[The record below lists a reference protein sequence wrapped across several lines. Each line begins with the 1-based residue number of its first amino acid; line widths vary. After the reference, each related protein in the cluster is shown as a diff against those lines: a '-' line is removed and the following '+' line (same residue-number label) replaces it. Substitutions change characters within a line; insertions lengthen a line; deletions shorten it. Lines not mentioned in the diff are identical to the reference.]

1 MMTGRSYISTCVAL
15 IVAACMIGA
24 CNGDKGTKTISESP
38 ADTAQLA
45 PPATTPAQT
54 AEPVAID
61 TSGPVVT
68 HTATISTTAGEIV
81 VALFGKDAPKTVE
94 NFVGLAKKNYYDGV
108 AFHRVVPGFMVQT
121 GDPNSRDET
130 KRPLWGQGGESI
142 FGKTFADELDTATKA
157 AKLGY
162 SDGVVAM
169 ANSGPNTNG
178 SQFFI
183 VLTTQ
188 GARHLK
194 FNYTIFGRVL
204 QGMEVVHK
212 IENTGLQGEQPMQPA
227 HITAVTVKE
236 VTS

>member
-1 MMTGRSYISTCVAL
+1 MTGRSFISSCVAL
-15 IVAACMIGA
+15 IAAASMIAA
-24 CNGDKGTKTISESP
+24 CNGSETKTASESP
-38 ADTAQLA
+38 SDTAQLA

-54 AEPVAID
+54 AEPIAID
-61 TSGPVVT
+61 TAGPVVT
-68 HTATISTTAGEIV
+68 HTATISTTSGEIV
-81 VALFGKDAPKTVE
+81 VGLFGKDAPKSVE

-121 GDPNSRDET
+121 GDPNSRDES
-130 KRPLWGQGGESI
+130 KRPQWGQGGESI
-142 FGKTFADELDTATKA
+142 FGATFADELDTATKA

-162 SDGVVAM
+162 SEGIMAM

-183 VLTTQ
+183 VLTTE

-194 FNYTIFGRVL
+194 FSYTIFGKVL
-204 QGMEVVHK
+204 QGMDVVHK
-212 IENTGLQGEQPMQPA
+212 IENTGLEGEQPRQPA

-236 VTS
+236 VAM